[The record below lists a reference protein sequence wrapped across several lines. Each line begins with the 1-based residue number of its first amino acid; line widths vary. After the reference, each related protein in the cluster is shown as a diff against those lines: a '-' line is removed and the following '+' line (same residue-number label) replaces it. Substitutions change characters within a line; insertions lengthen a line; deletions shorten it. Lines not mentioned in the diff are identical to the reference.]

1 MRKISRDLAAALA
14 LTLMASLGPVLSAT
28 ALSPPSNLRIASSSE
43 VGTTPNSA
51 SAKVTWAVTAGAV
64 GYTVYATSGGVSIA
78 GSTPSCD
85 ANDCISFIQ
94 EMVGGVSYDVV
105 ISAVNADGG
114 ASNSAAV
121 AHTGISVP
129 TAPVVSS
136 ATGGNGTAI
145 LSWRDPSR
153 IGGQN
158 LLSYFITDNS
168 GRDYV
173 VAAGQNLYTASGLVN
188 GQNYTFEIFAINSTG
203 TSSAAAFQQ
212 VSPVGVPTAP
222 ARPTLVT
229 ISNSVAASWLA
240 PLNGGSAITGY
251 TAQLFKAGV
260 LQEQRPTGAGVLS
273 VTFTGLAAGSYTV
286 RVAAANAQGSSEYS
300 PSSLVVGVG
309 NSIVAQTITFPSIAN
324 QVFPGSLNLIVAAD
338 SGLTVALVASGDC
351 TVNSQ
356 QVVTFTAAGSCQI
369 VARQAGNSSF
379 SAASPVTR
387 RFNLAAASSGNNST
401 VVTPSPVAGG
411 GGGGGGGSVLLP
423 LINFR
428 TTTSEIISG
437 SAIVEFR
444 GSNLGVV
451 SEILVGG
458 VAAKLISSSGE
469 RVTASIFGVTAGTY
483 DLVFRFGLLEFKYV
497 NGLVLTNKGPSS
509 STSPSPGIPGSDALA
524 SNKITIGTF
533 KGFVAIYFKGYQDTR
548 VSIQIAGKWLVV
560 PSIPKAFHRV
570 VRNTG
575 AGFTVNSK
583 IFIDRK
589 LVQEKT
595 LTTR

>member
-1 MRKISRDLAAALA
+1 
-14 LTLMASLGPVLSAT
+14 
-28 ALSPPSNLRIASSSE
+28 
-43 VGTTPNSA
+43 
-51 SAKVTWAVTAGAV
+51 
-64 GYTVYATSGGVSIA
+64 
-78 GSTPSCD
+78 
-85 ANDCISFIQ
+85 
-94 EMVGGVSYDVV
+94 MVGGVSYDVV

-158 LLSYFITDNS
+158 LLNYFITDNS

-212 VSPVGVPTAP
+212 VSTVGVPTAP

-229 ISNSVAASWLA
+229 TSNSVAASWLA

-260 LQEQRPTGAGVLS
+260 LQEQRLTGAGVLTG
-273 VTFTGLAAGSYTV
+273 TFTGLAAGSYTV

-300 PSSLVVGVG
+300 PGSLAVGVG
-309 NSIVAQTITFPSIAN
+309 TSLVAQAINFPSVSN
-324 QVFPGSLNLIVAAD
+324 QVFPGSLQLSVAAD
-338 SGLTVALVASGDC
+338 SGLLVTLAASGAC
-351 TVNSQ
+351 TVSSA

-369 VARQAGNSSF
+369 VASQAGGSGF

-387 RFNLAAASSGNNST
+387 TFNVIAASGANNNT
-401 VVTPSPVAGG
+401 TVTPSPVAGG
-411 GGGGGGGSVLLP
+411 GGGGGGLALLP
-423 LINFR
+423 TVSFR

-451 SEILVGG
+451 SGILVGG
-458 VAAKLISSSGE
+458 VAAKLISSSSE
-469 RVTASIFGVTAGTY
+469 RVTASIAGLSAGIY
-483 DLVFRFGLLEFKYV
+483 DLVCRFGSFEFKYV
-497 NGLVLTNKGPSS
+497 NGLVLTAKSPPA
-509 STSPSPGIPGSDALA
+509 STSISPIAPIADSLT

-533 KGFVAIYFKGYQDTR
+533 KGFVAIYFKGYQNTR

-583 IFIDRK
+583 IYIDRK

>member
-1 MRKISRDLAAALA
+1 MRKMRRDLAAALA

-28 ALSPPSNLRIASSSE
+28 ALTPPSNIRIASSSE
-43 VGTTPNSA
+43 VGTSPNSA

-64 GYTVYATSGGVSIA
+64 GYTVYATSGGVSLA
-78 GSTPSCD
+78 GSTPSCNV
-85 ANDCISFIQ
+85 NDCVSFIQ

-158 LLSYFITDNS
+158 LLNYFITDNS

-229 ISNSVAASWLA
+229 TSNSVAASWLA

-260 LQEQRPTGAGVLS
+260 LQEQRLTGAGVLTG
-273 VTFTGLAAGSYTV
+273 TFTGLAAGSYTV

-300 PSSLVVGVG
+300 PGSLAVGVG
-309 NSIVAQTITFPSIAN
+309 TSLVAQAINFPSVAN
-324 QVFPGSLNLIVAAD
+324 QVFPGSLQLSVAAD
-338 SGLTVALVASGDC
+338 SGLLVTLAAFGAC
-351 TVNSQ
+351 TVSSA

-369 VARQAGNSSF
+369 VASQAGGSGF

-387 RFNLAAASSGNNST
+387 TFNVIAASGANNNT
-401 VVTPSPVAGG
+401 TVTPSPVAGG
-411 GGGGGGGSVLLP
+411 EGGGLALLP
-423 LINFR
+423 TISFR

-451 SEILVGG
+451 SGILVGG
-458 VAAKLISSSGE
+458 VAAKLISSSSE
-469 RVTASIFGVTAGTY
+469 RVTASIAGLSAGIY
-483 DLVFRFGLLEFKYV
+483 DLVFRFGSFEFKYV
-497 NGLVLTNKGPSS
+497 NGLVLTAKSPPS
-509 STSPSPGIPGSDALA
+509 STSISPIAPSADSLT

-533 KGFVAIYFKGYQDTR
+533 KGFVAIYFKGYQNTR

-560 PSIPKAFHRV
+560 PSIPKAFHRE

-583 IFIDRK
+583 IYIDRK

>member
-1 MRKISRDLAAALA
+1 
-14 LTLMASLGPVLSAT
+14 
-28 ALSPPSNLRIASSSE
+28 
-43 VGTTPNSA
+43 
-51 SAKVTWAVTAGAV
+51 VTAGAV
-64 GYTVYATSGGVSIA
+64 GYTVYATSGGVSLA
-78 GSTPSCD
+78 GSTPSCN
-85 ANDCISFIQ
+85 ANDCVSFIQ

-158 LLSYFITDNS
+158 LLNYFITDNS

-229 ISNSVAASWLA
+229 TSNSVAASWLA
-240 PLNGGSAITGY
+240 PLSGGSAITGY

-324 QVFPGSLNLIVAAD
+324 QVFPGSLNLIVTAD
-338 SGLTVALVASGDC
+338 SGLTVALVASGVC

-369 VARQAGNSSF
+369 VASQAGNSGF

-387 RFNLAAASSGNNST
+387 TFNVVAATGNNNT

-411 GGGGGGGSVLLP
+411 GGGGGSVLLP
-423 LINFR
+423 LISFR

-458 VAAKLISSSGE
+458 FAAKLTSSSSE
-469 RVTASIFGVTAGTY
+469 RVTASIFGVTSGIY
-483 DLVFRFGLLEFKYV
+483 DLVFRFGSFEFKYV
-497 NGLVLTNKGPSS
+497 NGLVLTNKDPSS
-509 STSPSPGIPGSDALA
+509 SISPSPGGPGADSLA
-524 SNKITIGTF
+524 SNKITVGTF

-583 IFIDRK
+583 IYIDRK